1 MLLPPADRVAI
12 PVRPHAACVCSPVSV
27 LSKLHRFD
35 DDLHHFFQDCWH
47 LKEWIKN
54 DRSLH
59 LPANIED
66 AVASHKALRI
76 VADLANG
83 SKHFVRTT
91 HREGAYVTSTSVT
104 AHLGQ
109 DRGVDVVH
117 VVSLNDGTTVTA
129 RDVATEAY
137 EAWDTVLRTLGLIS
151 TDR

>member
-1 MLLPPADRVAI
+1 M
-12 PVRPHAACVCSPVSV
+12 
-27 LSKLHRFD
+27 
-35 DDLHHFFQDCWH
+35 
-47 LKEWIKN
+47 
-54 DRSLH
+54 
-59 LPANIED
+59 
-66 AVASHKALRI
+66 
-76 VADLANG
+76 
-83 SKHFVRTT
+83 
-91 HREGAYVTSTSVT
+91 T